1 MPGAK
6 RGAVNPIGRSAE
18 ARRGARIEVR
28 VADPVAGRARAII
41 ERVKIGIPNGLPRP
55 AEPIKREEGRV
66 ADLLAGAGLGQ
77 RHTGKE
83 QEEKWK
89 LRISEKEEELAR
101 YSTELRDARQMTDGR
116 DRVIQELEDEVSRQ
130 RSENDR
136 IQKES
141 QAKIN
146 QLNDRIKELN
156 QRVMMAEGGGPKTA
170 TNQGGGFFKK

>member
-83 QEEKWK
+83 QEEKWNGTPPGSTFSVVPSWTM
-89 LRISEKEEELAR
+89 RQGRCGGLAC
-101 YSTELRDARQMTDGR
+101 S
-116 DRVIQELEDEVSRQ
+116 
-130 RSENDR
+130 
-136 IQKES
+136 
-141 QAKIN
+141 
-146 QLNDRIKELN
+146 
-156 QRVMMAEGGGPKTA
+156 KT
-170 TNQGGGFFKK
+170 QD